1 MKKVDYESHLTTKN
15 YIAAMSK
22 LKPVDA
28 QSKKENA
35 IFDMTPE
42 QRVAIMDKYG
52 VQTQLVSSAGG
63 LQALDTETA
72 TYVAKTANDEFAEM
86 AAKFPGRFLGYA
98 TLIPQDIE
106 GSLLELER
114 CHKDLGFRAWNT
126 HTNFTSSYI
135 DEPQFFP
142 LLEKAAEYN
151 MFVYLHPGPPAIDRL
166 NGYGVRLSMGL
177 GYHVD
182 TAITMT
188 RLILNGTLDKL
199 PNLKFMMGH
208 YGETF
213 PFLLDRMD
221 SMARQGEANS
231 LVPAGSACNKHSM
244 DYYFK
249 HHIYVTTSGNFSSA
263 AFNCTR
269 ERLGIDH
276 MLFGTDYPIESYE
289 ETLDFLDTVS
299 MTQLERRKLFYQN
312 SQDIFGI

>member
-1 MKKVDYESHLTTKN
+1 
-15 YIAAMSK
+15 
-22 LKPVDA
+22 
-28 QSKKENA
+28 
-35 IFDMTPE
+35 
-42 QRVAIMDKYG
+42 
-52 VQTQLVSSAGG
+52 
-63 LQALDTETA
+63 LQALDVETA

-86 AAKFPGRFLGYA
+86 AAKFPGRFQGYA
-98 TLIPQDIE
+98 TLIPQDIDA
-106 GSLLELER
+106 SLRELER
-114 CHKDLGFRAWNT
+114 CHNELGFPGWNT
-126 HTNFTSSYI
+126 HTNFTSFYI

-142 LLEKAAEYN
+142 LFELAAEYN
-151 MFVYLHPGPPAIDRL
+151 MFIYLHPGPPAIDRL

-188 RLILNGTLDKL
+188 RLILNGTLDRL

-231 LVPAGSACNKHSM
+231 LVPPGANCNQHDM

-249 HHIYVTTSGNFSSA
+249 NNIYVTTSGNFSSA
-263 AFNCTR
+263 AFNCAR

-276 MLFGTDYPIESYE
+276 MLFGTDYPIETYE
-289 ETLDFLDTVS
+289 ETLNFLDTIP
-299 MTQLERRKLFYQN
+299 MTQIERRKLFYQN
-312 SQDIFGI
+312 SERLFGI